1 MKNGSIPAVYEKTNV
16 KLTLRERIEY
26 SIAEYGYNS
35 IYIWVTSWMMIYYT
49 DTIGVA
55 AAAVSLLTL
64 AVRIFDGVNDPIIGS
79 LADRTNTRFGRYKP
93 WVACGA
99 VALGIL
105 MILLFSA
112 KPTWSDG
119 RKLVWM
125 WVLYIL
131 VTVASTCC
139 NMPYGA
145 LNGVM
150 TSDSHERGKIG
161 SIRMLFACVGTYAPA
176 IYAIPVIVAISGFSG
191 GPEAAPGYFWA
202 VTISV
207 IIGVPLLV
215 FSAVKTKEV
224 IKPSPTQAKIPLK
237 KQFAAFFKNKYAIIL
252 ALGYF
257 SVGFGLYGRMG
268 MLTYYFTYVANNAA
282 LMTTGGII
290 CIFTSIIGP
299 GFVNDWVYNRFHHK
313 GRTMMV
319 NGFLGGATA
328 IPMFWLLPD
337 NPLFWVSYFLSQTFT
352 MASLATAYGTVG
364 DTVDVGEYRTGVRV
378 DGFIASFISLW
389 MKIGGAVGPA
399 LLLKVMDIQG
409 YVPNQVQNT
418 AVLNT
423 MSFSISLCPA
433 ILGTMI
439 LILFAFYDM
448 DEKKHEGIRE
458 AIEQRHMKEYAAAN
472 GKGQSE

>member
-1 MKNGSIPAVYEKTNV
+1 
-16 KLTLRERIEY
+16 
-26 SIAEYGYNS
+26 
-35 IYIWVTSWMMIYYT
+35 
-49 DTIGVA
+49 
-55 AAAVSLLTL
+55 
-64 AVRIFDGVNDPIIGS
+64 
-79 LADRTNTRFGRYKP
+79 
-93 WVACGA
+93 
-99 VALGIL
+99 
-105 MILLFSA
+105 
-112 KPTWSDG
+112 
-119 RKLVWM
+119 
-125 WVLYIL
+125 
-131 VTVASTCC
+131 
-139 NMPYGA
+139 
-145 LNGVM
+145 M